1 MQPTLQTNLRLEL
14 ADQYIRFTNK
24 NVFLTGKA
32 GTGKTTFLKNLKY
45 NCPKRTVIVAPTGVA
60 AINAG
65 GVTMH
70 SFFQLPFGPY
80 IPEQEA
86 NTKVERRFSTE
97 KIKAIKA
104 VDLLIIDEISMVRA
118 DMLDAV
124 DDVLRRFR
132 NRNKPFGGVQ
142 LLMIGDLHQLSPVIK
157 DEEWHLLKPYYSSVY
172 FFESRALNQSQFLT
186 IELTHIFRQA
196 DELFIN
202 LLNKIRDKKLD
213 QEGVKL
219 LNTRYNPDFEPIN
232 GEEYITLTTHNYSA
246 QAINNQKL
254 LALKGKTYTYKAE
267 VQNDFPD
274 SMFPN
279 DEELQLKVGA
289 QIMFVKNDSSR
300 DKRYFNGKL
309 GVITGLENQKIHVR
323 CNDDKSNIEVGKET
337 WENIKYSLNDT
348 KTLEEQVIGSFTQ
361 FPIKTAWAITIHK
374 SQGLTFERAI
384 IDAASSFAHG
394 QVYVA
399 LSRCKTFEGL
409 VLSTPISPESV
420 KSDNKINNFNEQAE
434 QQDLSEATLNEAKK
448 QTQIEFI
455 KELFDFQPIKR
466 NLGYTTKTIEPLQ
479 KRLAATV
486 FQTLTEI
493 CQKYDQEIGNVTE
506 KFSAQLEA
514 YFQEESLPESNQIL
528 QERIKKGTIF
538 LHQKLSELV
547 FEPFKNIDFDC
558 DNAEIKKTID
568 KSTELCAKTIFEKL
582 QLLKVSQSGF
592 DSTNYMQAKANAA
605 IDFEFDKT
613 LRKTK
618 KENKKSSKSASSP
631 ENALYEL
638 IKIWRDEIADD
649 QGIERYMVLTQKTLK
664 ALSDEK
670 PGNMAA
676 LAQINGLGKAKLSQ
690 FGEEILEIINDFCEE
705 NDIQPKT
712 VEKGKKIEKTIEKGS
727 TFETTL
733 NLHKEGNSIEKIAE
747 IRGMAFGTIEAH
759 LTKFISRG
767 ELPIENV
774 MNIEKINTIKEYILA
789 NPDFKTTEL
798 KLALGDDFGYGEIR
812 MVYSSMQ
819 MESSNL

>member
-1 MQPTLQTNLRLEL
+1 MQPALQTNLRLEL

-32 GTGKTTFLKNLKY
+32 GTGKTTFLKNLKF
-45 NCPKRTVIVAPTGVA
+45 NCPKRSVIVAPTGVA

-70 SFFQLPFGPY
+70 SFFQLPFGPF
-80 IPEQEA
+80 IPEEDA
-86 NTKVERRFSTE
+86 NNKVERRFNTE

-124 DDVLRRFR
+124 DEVLRRFR

-172 FFESRALNQSQFLT
+172 FFESRALKSSDFLT

-196 DELFIN
+196 DEIFIN

-213 QEGVKL
+213 AEGVKL

-232 GEEYITLTTHNYSA
+232 GEEYITLTTHNHSA
-246 QAINNQKL
+246 QTINNQKL
-254 LALKGKTYTYKAE
+254 KELKGKIYTYTAD
-267 VQNDFPD
+267 VQNDFPEH
-274 SMFPN
+274 MFPN
-279 DEELQLKVGA
+279 DQELELKIGA

-300 DKRYFNGKL
+300 EKRYFNGKL
-309 GVITGLENQKIHVR
+309 GVITGLENQKIQVR

-337 WENIKYSLNDT
+337 WENIKYTLNED
-348 KTLEEQVIGSFTQ
+348 KALEEQIIGSFTQ

-409 VLSTPISPESV
+409 ILSTPISPDSV
-420 KSDNKINNFNEQAE
+420 KSDNKINDFNEQAE
-434 QQDLSEATLNEAKK
+434 QQDLSESTLNQAKK

-455 KELFDFQPIKR
+455 KELFDFQQIR
-466 NLGYTTKTIEPLQ
+466 RSLGFTSKTVEPLQ
-479 KRLAATV
+479 RHFAIGI
-486 FQTLTEI
+486 FQKLI
-493 CQKYDQEIGNVTE
+493 AINQSFDQEIGGITE

-514 YFQEESLPESNQIL
+514 YFQEEELPEQNQIL

-538 LHQKLSELV
+538 LLQKLNDLV
-547 FEPFKNIDFDC
+547 FEPLKNIDFDS
-558 DNAEIKKTID
+558 DNKEIKSTVD
-568 KSTELCAKTIFEKL
+568 KSVDICAKTIFEKL
-582 QLLKVSQSGF
+582 QLLKISQTGF
-592 DSTNYMQAKANAA
+592 ESTNYMQTKANAS
-605 IDFEFDKT
+605 IDYEFDKVN
-613 LRKTK
+613 RKTK
-618 KENKKSSKSASSP
+618 KENKKGVKSNNTGEA
-631 ENALYEL
+631 ALFEL
-638 IKIWRDEIADD
+638 IKDWRDETADE
-649 QGIERYMVLTQKTLK
+649 QGVERYMVLPQKTMK
-664 ALSDEK
+664 SISQEM
-670 PGNMAA
+670 PGNKAA
-676 LAQINGLGKAKLSQ
+676 LAQINGMGKVKIEQ
-690 FGEEILEIINDFCEE
+690 FGEEILEIINEFCEE
-705 NDIQPKT
+705 NGLIANI
-712 VEKGKKIEKTIEKGS
+712 VEKGKKVEKTIEKGS

-733 NLHKEGNSIEKIAE
+733 NLHKEGNSIEEIAQ
-747 IRGMAFGTIEAH
+747 IRAMAFGTIESH
-759 LTKFISRG
+759 LTRYISRG
-767 ELPIENV
+767 ELSVENV
-774 MNIEKINTIKEYILA
+774 MDIEKINTIKDYMQA
-789 NPDFKTTEL
+789 NPTFKTTEL
-798 KLALGDDFGYGEIR
+798 KLALGDNFSYGEIR
-812 MVYSSMQ
+812 MVWSSMNT
-819 MESSNL
+819 EN

>member
-1 MQPTLQTNLRLEL
+1 MQPALQTNLRLEL
-14 ADQYIRFTNK
+14 ADQYVRFTNK

-32 GTGKTTFLKNLKY
+32 GTGKTTFLKNLKN

-80 IPEQEA
+80 IPDQDA
-86 NTKVERRFSTE
+86 STKVERRFSND

-124 DDVLRRFR
+124 DEVLRRFR

-157 DEEWHLLKPYYSSVY
+157 DEEWLFLKPYYSSVY

-196 DELFIN
+196 DVTFIN

-213 QEGVKL
+213 SESVKL
-219 LNTRYNPDFEPIN
+219 LNTRYNPDFEPVN

-254 LALKGKTYTYKAE
+254 KEQKGKIYTYKAE
-267 VQNDFPD
+267 VQNDFPE

-300 DKRYFNGKL
+300 EKRYFNGKL
-309 GVITGLENQKIHVR
+309 GVITSLENQRIKVR
-323 CNDDKSNIEVGKET
+323 CNDDDSDIEVGKET
-337 WENIKYSLNDT
+337 WENIKYALNDA

-361 FPIKTAWAITIHK
+361 FPLKTAWAITIHK

-420 KSDNKINNFNEQAE
+420 KSDNKISTFNENAE
-434 QQDLSEATLNEAKK
+434 QQDLSENTLNQAKK

-455 KELFDFQPIKR
+455 TELFNFQPVR
-466 NLGYTTKTIEPLQ
+466 RSLSYNSKTIEPLQ
-479 KRLAATV
+479 KHLATGI
-486 FQTLTEI
+486 FQKLI
-493 CQKYDQEIGNVTE
+493 DINQSFDQEIGGVTE
-506 KFSAQLEA
+506 KFSRQLEA
-514 YFQEESLPESNQIL
+514 YFTEETLPEQNQIL
-528 QERIKKGTIF
+528 QERIKKGSEF
-538 LHQKLSELV
+538 LYKKLVDLV
-547 FEPFKNIDFDC
+547 FEPFKSLDFDC
-558 DNAEIKKTID
+558 DNKEIKKTID
-568 KSTELCAKTIFEKL
+568 KSTELTAKAIFEKL
-582 QLLKVSQSGF
+582 QLLQVSQTGF
-592 DSTNYMQAKANAA
+592 DSTNYMQTKANAS
-605 IDFEFDKT
+605 IDFEFDKI

-618 KENKKSSKSASSP
+618 KENKNGSNSTG
-631 ENALYEL
+631 NVLYDL
-638 IKIWRDEIADD
+638 LKTWRDDRADEM
-649 QGIERYMVLTQKTLK
+649 GIENYMVLPQKTLK
-664 ALSDEK
+664 SLATQK

-676 LAQINGLGKAKLSQ
+676 LGQITGIGSAKISQ
-690 FGEEILEIINDFCEE
+690 FGDEILEIINEYCEE
-705 NDIQPKT
+705 NSVEPYL
-712 VEKGKKIEKTIEKGS
+712 VEKGKKPQKVIEKGS

-733 NLHKEGNSIEKIAE
+733 KLHKEGKTIQEIAE
-747 IRGMAFGTIEAH
+747 IRSMTYGTIEGH
-759 LTKFISRG
+759 ISRFVSSG
-767 ELPIENV
+767 ELPIESV
-774 MNIEKINTIKEYILA
+774 MDMEKVKTIQECILA
-789 NPDFKTTEL
+789 QPEDGISNL
-798 KLALGDDFGYGEIR
+798 KIALGDDYGYGEIR
-812 MVYSSMQ
+812 MVYNWMKIGQ
-819 MESSNL
+819 

>member
-1 MQPTLQTNLRLEL
+1 MQPALQTNLRLEL
-14 ADQYIRFTNK
+14 ADQYVRFTNK

-32 GTGKTTFLKNLKY
+32 GTGKTTFLKNLKH

-80 IPEQEA
+80 IPDQEA
-86 NTKVERRFSTE
+86 STKVERRFSND

-124 DDVLRRFR
+124 DEVLRRFR

-157 DEEWHLLKPYYSSVY
+157 DEEWLFLKPYYSSAY
-172 FFESRALNQSQFLT
+172 FFESRALNLSQFLT

-196 DELFIN
+196 DEVFIN

-213 QEGVKL
+213 AESVKL
-219 LNTRYNPDFEPIN
+219 LNTRYNPDFEPVD

-246 QAINNQKL
+246 QAINNEKL
-254 LALKGKTYTYKAE
+254 KELKSKVYTYKAE
-267 VQNDFPD
+267 VQNDFPE

-279 DEELQLKVGA
+279 DEELHLKVGA

-300 DKRYFNGKL
+300 EKRYFNGKL
-309 GVITGLENQKIHVR
+309 GVITSLENQRIKVR
-323 CNDDKSNIEVGKET
+323 CNDDDSDIEVGKET
-337 WENIKYSLNDT
+337 WENIKYALNDT

-361 FPIKTAWAITIHK
+361 FPLKTAWAITIHK

-420 KSDNKINNFNEQAE
+420 KSDNKISTFNENAE
-434 QQDLSEATLNEAKK
+434 QQDLSENTLNQAKK

-455 KELFDFQPIKR
+455 TDLFDFQPLR
-466 NLGYTTKTIEPLQ
+466 RSLGYNSKTIEPLQ
-479 KRLAATV
+479 KHLATGI
-486 FQTLTEI
+486 FQKLIEI
-493 CQKYDQEIGNVTE
+493 NQSFDQEIGGVTE
-506 KFSAQLEA
+506 KFSRQLEV
-514 YFQEESLPESNQIL
+514 YFNEETLPEQNQIL
-528 QERIKKGTIF
+528 QERIKKGTEF
-538 LHQKLSELV
+538 LHKKLNDLI
-547 FEPFKNIDFDC
+547 FEPFKNLDFDC
-558 DNAEIKKTID
+558 DNKEIKKTID
-568 KSTELCAKTIFEKL
+568 KSTELTAKAIFEKL
-582 QLLKVSQSGF
+582 QLLKVSQTGF
-592 DSTNYMQAKANAA
+592 DSTNYMQAKANAS
-605 IDFEFDKT
+605 IDFEFDKI

-618 KENKKSSKSASSP
+618 KENKSSSKSVNSNES
-631 ENALYEL
+631 ALYEL
-638 IKIWRDEIADD
+638 IKNWRDELAEEM
-649 QGIERYMVLTQKTLK
+649 GIENYMVLPQKTMKSL
-664 ALSDEK
+664 ATQK
-670 PGNMAA
+670 PGNITA
-676 LAQINGLGKAKLSQ
+676 LGQITGIGSAKISQ
-690 FGEEILEIINDFCEE
+690 FGEEILEIINEYCEE
-705 NDIQPKT
+705 NGIEPYL
-712 VEKGKKIEKTIEKGS
+712 VEKGKKPQKTIEKGS

-733 NLHKEGNSIEKIAE
+733 NLHKEGKTIQEIAD
-747 IRGMAFGTIEAH
+747 IRGMTYGTIESH
-759 LTKFISRG
+759 LSKFVSRG

-774 MNIEKINTIKEYILA
+774 MDMEKVKTIQEYILA
-789 NPDFKTTEL
+789 QPEAGTSNL
-798 KLALGDDFGYGEIR
+798 KLALGDDYSYGEIR
-812 MVYSSMQ
+812 MVYSWMQ
-819 MESSNL
+819 VAP